1 MGNERGLPSLPRG
14 LSRDLTVY
22 LQSLAEFVLR
32 LSGSVRGSQSA
43 RAVRAAEK
51 AGLGPGTATIGQ
63 GAVQSDML
71 RRGCVTEDKLAD
83 GAVTAAKL
91 GQSAVTSRAV
101 MPGAVN
107 ETALAVNAVGESRL
121 ADGAVTA
128 DKLADKAITTKKLAD
143 GAVSR
148 SKLGV
153 GVLPALVAGTATNGE
168 TVALPGLW
176 ACAPVVAMTAFS
188 LSQGR
193 DGETEGN
200 DARTG
205 VSGLREVVDDTGAGT
220 GVWEFDAVGSFCWAA
235 AGYRREEAQ

>member
-83 GAVTAAKL
+83 GAVTA
-91 GQSAVTSRAV
+91 
-101 MPGAVN
+101 
-107 ETALAVNAVGESRL
+107 
-121 ADGAVTA
+121 

-200 DARTG
+200 DARIG

>member
-83 GAVTAAKL
+83 GAVTA
-91 GQSAVTSRAV
+91 
-101 MPGAVN
+101 
-107 ETALAVNAVGESRL
+107 
-121 ADGAVTA
+121 

-200 DARTG
+200 DARIG

-220 GVWEFDAVGSFCWAA
+220 GVWEFDAVGSFCGAA